1 MKVVFINPYELGRQ
15 SLAIAAPV
23 AVLKAQGFVVDS
35 IDLALQRLTADKLQD
50 AGVVAI
56 HLGMH
61 TATRIAAAALPRIR
75 EFAPQA
81 RICVY
86 GWYAAANARLFYSL
100 GAVAAFSGEIEEALR
115 VFVCKVRD
123 GQADLEQAYRKPL
136 VITDA
141 IPWQIPERSGMPALD
156 RYAKLVL
163 ADNSQHT
170 VGFVETTR
178 GCKHRCRHCPVVP
191 VYQGRFRA
199 IPKAIVLADIR
210 QQVAAGAQHISF
222 GDPDFLNG
230 PGHTIRILE
239 AMHTEFPELSFD
251 ATIKVS
257 HLLAQQALL
266 PRLRDWGCLF
276 ITCAV
281 ESTDDVVLDKLQKGH
296 HSQDFATVVRL
307 TRACDIALS
316 PTFVPFTPWSSLSG
330 YCALLASIAQL
341 QLVPAVPSIQLA
353 IRLLVPAG
361 SQLLD
366 ETDVLDYCDDF
377 DPQLLGYP
385 WRHPQPA
392 VDILQ
397 RRIQEL
403 VEEAEVNGLDRQQVF
418 AQIWRLAQ
426 QAVGQD
432 IPLPEHGESMAV
444 PHLSESWYCCAEPT
458 SQQLQQF

>member
-100 GAVAAFSGEIEEALR
+100 GAIAAFSGEIEEALR
-115 VFVCKVRD
+115 VFVCQVRD
-123 GQADLEQAYRKPL
+123 GQADLEQEYSKPL
-136 VITDA
+136 VITDV
-141 IPWQIPERSGMPALD
+141 IPWQMPERSGMPALD

-199 IPKAIVLADIR
+199 IPRAIVLGDIR

-230 PGHTIRILE
+230 PGHAIRILE
-239 AMHTEFPELSFD
+239 AMHAEFPTLSFD

-266 PRLRDWGCLF
+266 PRLREWGCLF
-276 ITCAV
+276 ITSAV
-281 ESTDDVVLDKLQKGH
+281 ESTDDAILEKLQKGH
-296 HSQDFATVVRL
+296 CCADFEAVVQLLRSSN
-307 TRACDIALS
+307 IVLS
-316 PTFVPFTPWSSLSG
+316 PTFVPFTPWTTLSG
-330 YCALLASIAQL
+330 YCALLEHIVRL
-341 QLVPAVPSIQLA
+341 QLVDAVPSIQLA
-353 IRLLVPAG
+353 IRLLIPAG
-361 SQLLD
+361 SWLLKD
-366 ETDVLDYCDDF
+366 ADLLRFCNDF

-385 WRHPQPA
+385 WQHPQPA
-392 VDILQ
+392 VDRLQ
-397 RRIQEL
+397 QQIQNL
-403 VEEAEVNGLDRQQVF
+403 VEDGDRNNQGRQQVF
-418 AQIWRLAQ
+418 AQIWQLAHQ
-426 QAVGQD
+426 VAGNDVA
-432 IPLPEHGESMAV
+432 LPELSSCPAI